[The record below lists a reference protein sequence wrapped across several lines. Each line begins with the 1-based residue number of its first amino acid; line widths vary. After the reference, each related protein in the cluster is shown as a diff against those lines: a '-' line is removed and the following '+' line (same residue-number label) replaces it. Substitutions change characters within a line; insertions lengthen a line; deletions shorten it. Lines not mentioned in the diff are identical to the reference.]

1 MTGLARKIL
10 PPTSFDEAM
19 SAWTVLSSH
28 RRSGVFCP
36 MLMALLL
43 EAAVMTPDQGT
54 VRERVC
60 SQRPA
65 SRERKSVEMFSITTP
80 HRQNDT
86 GVLLLVNC
94 SKRTIVSVRDP
105 SKSQRHVRK
114 SVYDPTFRIRMGGDS
129 YPYEALNFNEDRK
142 NSSFDLTLYSR
153 FDTWRGPCRYQGL
166 ELTTEGADGRE
177 LVRFDVDICRT
188 MVLALVVPVLTTA
201 GE

>member
-1 MTGLARKIL
+1 
-10 PPTSFDEAM
+10 
-19 SAWTVLSSH
+19 
-28 RRSGVFCP
+28 

-43 EAAVMTPDQGT
+43 QAAVLTPDQGT
-54 VRERVC
+54 VRDRVC

-65 SRERKSVEMFSITTP
+65 SRERKSLDLFSVATP

-105 SKSQRHVRK
+105 SRSQRHVRK
-114 SVYDPTFRIRMGGDS
+114 SVYDPTFRIKMRGDG
-129 YPYEALNFNEDRK
+129 YRYEALNFNEDRK
-142 NSSFDLTLYSR
+142 NSGFDVTLYSR
-153 FDTWRGPCRYQGL
+153 YDTWRGPCRYEGL
-166 ELTTEGADGRE
+166 ELTTEGAGGRE